1 MLIAVKTPL
10 LGESITPI
18 MYYHLPRA
26 SSTFAIIAIPS
37 DV

>member
-1 MLIAVKTPL
+1 MLIVVKTPL
-10 LGESITPI
+10 LEESITPI

-26 SSTFAIIAIPS
+26 SSTFAITAIPS